1 MHGET
6 MYLEM
11 TKSLLIWNEDSTQ
24 DSYPQPLLQK
34 TFLEAGK
41 IGFQGRFAQ
50 PLQ

>member
-11 TKSLLIWNEDSTQ
+11 TKSLLIWNEDSTE

-34 TFLEAGK
+34 TFL
-41 IGFQGRFAQ
+41 GFQGRFAQ